1 MKMTKSSLKKPLV
14 STSTISHLRI
24 LIITS
29 CTGKKL
35 HKPTNQLTIEDFKDT
50 ERLRER
56 TESLSE
62 FSCPS
67 GQMYT
72 GLQHLRVMEGVDI
85 LRSLPPK
92 ASHYIRQAV
101 DVKILSA
108 GYGLISEDKV
118 IVPYSV
124 TFNSMK
130 NDEVYSWGNYL
141 RIHEDFQQAI
151 FGYDLIFVL
160 LGDKY
165 LYTLKLPVETHSNQS
180 FIFFTSNKSINYI
193 DSGNAKLLTL
203 TLSNKSASRFSCA
216 LVGLI
221 PILYEA
227 A

>member
-1 MKMTKSSLKKPLV
+1 MTKSPLTKPLV
-14 STSTISHLRI
+14 STSTISCPRI

-35 HKPTNQLTIEDFKDT
+35 HNPTNQLTIEDFKDT

-72 GLQHLRVMEGVDI
+72 GLQHLRLMEGVDI

-92 ASHYIRQAV
+92 ASHFGKEAV
-101 DVKILSA
+101 DVKIISA

-141 RIHEDFQQAI
+141 RIHEDFQQEI
-151 FGYDLIFVL
+151 VGYDLIFVL

-165 LYTLKLPVETHSNQS
+165 LRTLRLPVET
-180 FIFFTSNKSINYI
+180 
-193 DSGNAKLLTL
+193 
-203 TLSNKSASRFSCA
+203 
-216 LVGLI
+216 
-221 PILYEA
+221 
-227 A
+227 

>member
-1 MKMTKSSLKKPLV
+1 MKMTKSPLTKPLV
-14 STSTISHLRI
+14 STSTISSPRI

-29 CTGKKL
+29 CTGKKH
-35 HKPTNQLTIEDFKDT
+35 HKATNQLTIEDFKDT

-72 GLQHLRVMEGVDI
+72 GLQHLRLMEGVDI

-92 ASHYIRQAV
+92 ADARGLATATLSHFGKEAV
-101 DVKILSA
+101 DVKIISA
-108 GYGLISEDKV
+108 GYGLIPEDKA

-141 RIHEDFQQAI
+141 RIHEDF
-151 FGYDLIFVL
+151 
-160 LGDKY
+160 
-165 LYTLKLPVETHSNQS
+165 
-180 FIFFTSNKSINYI
+180 
-193 DSGNAKLLTL
+193 
-203 TLSNKSASRFSCA
+203 
-216 LVGLI
+216 
-221 PILYEA
+221 
-227 A
+227 